1 MKDVI
6 AKLVDGADLTGKEA
20 HSSMKAI
27 MSGEATPAQIG
38 SFLTALRIKGETV
51 EEISEFARVMR
62 DFASTI
68 HPEVSGTLLDTCG
81 TGGDLLNTFNI
92 STISAFVV
100 AGAGISI
107 AKHGNRSVTSKCGSA
122 DVLEALDV
130 KIDLLPKD
138 VERVIEKVG
147 IGFMFAPVFHGAM
160 KHAIGPRRELGI
172 RTVFNILGPLT
183 NPANADAQVLGV
195 FERGLTG
202 KMAGVL
208 TDLGVKRALV
218 VHGLDGLD
226 ELSTVGETQIS
237 ELKGGKIETY
247 VVSPED
253 FGLARVKP
261 EEIRGGGL
269 EYNAGLARKILKGD
283 EGGARQDIVELNAGA
298 AIYVGGR
305 ADSIKEG
312 IDVARGSIAS
322 GSAYNKLLALSDVS
336 RAGG

>member
-1 MKDVI
+1 MKEI
-6 AKLVDGADLTGKEA
+6 IGKLVIGENLSREEA
-20 HSSMKAI
+20 HSSMKTI

-51 EEISEFARVMR
+51 EEISECAKVMR
-62 DFASTI
+62 EFASTI
-68 HPEVSGTLLDTCG
+68 HPKVEGTLVDTCG

-100 AGAGISI
+100 AGAGIPI

-130 KIDLLPKD
+130 KIDLAPKE
-138 VERVIEKVG
+138 VEKIIEKVG
-147 IGFMFAPVFHGAM
+147 IGFMFAPLFHGAM

-183 NPANADAQVLGV
+183 NPANADAQILGV
-195 FERGLTG
+195 FDKALTE

-208 TDLGVKRALV
+208 NDLGVKSALV

-226 ELSTVGETQIS
+226 EISTVGETQIS
-237 ELKGGKIETY
+237 ELKNSSVETY
-247 VVSPED
+247 IVSPED
-253 FGLARVKP
+253 FGLERVKP
-261 EEIRGGGL
+261 EDIFGGDAK
-269 EYNAGLARKILKGD
+269 YNAELAGRILRGE

-298 AIYVGGR
+298 AIYVGGKTS
-305 ADSIKEG
+305 SIKDG
-312 IDVARGSIAS
+312 IDVARESIAS
-322 GSAYNKLLALSDVS
+322 GSAHNKLLALSIES
-336 RAGG
+336 KAGG